1 MVSASG
7 FISVLAGGLLVV
19 LGFVQLVNSM
29 RAPRVIQVG
38 PQTQ

>member
-1 MVSASG
+1 MVSASRLIG
-7 FISVLAGGLLVV
+7 VLAGGACCAWVYPI
-19 LGFVQLVNSM
+19 VNSM